1 MYQLSCYVSFKY
13 TVRGIRNTSTLVGN
27 MALWDVKPCI
37 VPEDCIVFNH
47 CCENLRSHH
56 VMLPYLINNIGKW
69 KVCYFLK
76 SHQEQEVHTS
86 L

>member
-1 MYQLSCYVSFKY
+1 VNLKDII
-13 TVRGIRNTSTLVGN
+13 RGIINMSNVVGN
-27 MALWDVKPCI
+27 MVCLDVTPCVASEDSI
-37 VPEDCIVFNH
+37 VPSH
-47 CCENLRSHH
+47 CHQNLRCHH

-76 SHQEQEVHTS
+76 SHHEQEVHTS